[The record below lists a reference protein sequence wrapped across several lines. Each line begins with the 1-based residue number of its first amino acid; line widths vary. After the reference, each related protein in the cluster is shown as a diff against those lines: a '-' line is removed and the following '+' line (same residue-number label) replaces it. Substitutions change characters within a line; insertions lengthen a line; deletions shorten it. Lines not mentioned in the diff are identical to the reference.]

1 METLYYSYD
10 NCSCMSHCFVRL
22 RGMQKRAPLHGAAG
36 ELEEIHGAQYA
47 LYPLMPPA
55 LLLGLGCRV

>member
-1 METLYYSYD
+1 
-10 NCSCMSHCFVRL
+10 
-22 RGMQKRAPLHGAAG
+22 MQKRAPLHGAAG
-36 ELEEIHGAQYA
+36 ELEEIHGAQNA